1 MDGFSFIL
9 LSILYIFSCIMWL
22 SLTLFVAKNKDEDL
36 KIRKSFLFYSKFFFL
51 GPLCWVFFI
60 VSCLVEWL
68 QKLIMNFS
76 IVSSDIKSE
85 IEEEYSLRES
95 IKKQFECGC
104 MTDELL
110 DSLMSKGSSV
120 GDFECKHGLSIQFAR
135 GGMISHDG

>member
-1 MDGFSFIL
+1 MTNNLDTECEFIIGGRAL
-9 LSILYIFSCIMWL
+9 G
-22 SLTLFVAKNKDEDL
+22 
-36 KIRKSFLFYSKFFFL
+36 KS
-51 GPLCWVFFI
+51 
-60 VSCLVEWL
+60 
-68 QKLIMNFS
+68 
-76 IVSSDIKSE
+76 
-85 IEEEYSLRES
+85 YSLRES